1 MKMENKYLDFF
12 EIPSSRKTKIINVT
26 SPNTNPILSLG
37 YIKFYP
43 QWRKYV
49 FEPAEKTVFDESC
62 LKKIAA
68 FCSSLTIEW
77 RKSL

>member
-1 MKMENKYLDFF
+1 MEIKYLDFI
-12 EIPSSRKTKIINVT
+12 EIPSSRKTKVINVI
-26 SPNTNPILSLG
+26 SPNLDPIFSLG

-43 QWRKYV
+43 QWRKYI
-49 FEPAEKTVFDESC
+49 FEPAEKTIFDENC
-62 LKKIAA
+62 LKKIAE